1 MNNHKEAI
9 QPIILLVTARLDY
22 TLNGSGLIIA
32 GWSVPHKLGGEGR
45 DRRRLVLI
53 SFSFYWKEGSH
64 ILIHNAGLLGEK
76 SVELPVREGIV

>member
-32 GWSVPHKLGGEGR
+32 GWSVPHKLGGRERCKG
-45 DRRRLVLI
+45 RLVL
-53 SFSFYWKEGSH
+53 SSLS
-64 ILIHNAGLLGEK
+64 ILMEEKTHSACLLGK
-76 SVELPVREGIV
+76 KAVWVTVRGDIA

>member
-32 GWSVPHKLGGEGR
+32 GWSVPHKLEGEGK
-45 DRRRLVLI
+45 DL
-53 SFSFYWKEGSH
+53 
-64 ILIHNAGLLGEK
+64 
-76 SVELPVREGIV
+76 RED

>member
-32 GWSVPHKLGGEGR
+32 GWSVPHKLGGREGPKE
-45 DRRRLVLI
+45 RLVLI
-53 SFSFYWKEGSH
+53 SFS
-64 ILIHNAGLLGEK
+64 ILLEEK
-76 SVELPVREGIV
+76 KNNSQCMASR

>member
-32 GWSVPHKLGGEGR
+32 GWSVPHKLGGREGPKG
-45 DRRRLVLI
+45 RLVLI
-53 SFSFYWKEGSH
+53 SFSV
-64 ILIHNAGLLGEK
+64 LLKGEK
-76 SVELPVREGIV
+76 HQNKTLQKSLTHSA

>member
-32 GWSVPHKLGGEGR
+32 GWSVPHKLGGRER
-45 DRRRLVLI
+45 CKD
-53 SFSFYWKEGSH
+53 SEFSFYFNGRKNSQCMP
-64 ILIHNAGLLGEK
+64 
-76 SVELPVREGIV
+76 SR